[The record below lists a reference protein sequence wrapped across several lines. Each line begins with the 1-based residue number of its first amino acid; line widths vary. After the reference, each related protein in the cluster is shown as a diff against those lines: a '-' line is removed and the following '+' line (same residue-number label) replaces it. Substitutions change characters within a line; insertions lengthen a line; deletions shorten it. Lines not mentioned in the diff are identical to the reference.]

1 MSTDEEEIAEEYRS
15 SLKDLVLNSKPLIT
29 MLTMLA
35 EENITHAGVIVKAIE
50 EHIKEVRIGW
60 LHDYIYH
67 T

>member
-1 MSTDEEEIAEEYRS
+1 MNTDEEEIAEEYRS

-50 EHIKEVRIGW
+50 EHIKEVRTGR
-60 LHDYIYH
+60 LYDIYH